1 MSNSEATQVR
11 KCVLHE
17 GSIAHLELNL
27 ASRVYQRS
35 LPVLAAFLPAENNCL
50 HLTESFFDLVAN
62 GSIRGVCAWREED
75 RRTAY
80 VRLRRWTSDRPSAC
94 F

>member
-1 MSNSEATQVR
+1 MSSEATQVR

-27 ASRVYQRS
+27 ASPVYQWF

-50 HLTESFFDLVAN
+50 HLTESFC
-62 GSIRGVCAWREED
+62 VCTRREED

-80 VRLRRWTSDRPSAC
+80 IRLRRWTNNWPSAYNTDIMTEPS
-94 F
+94 